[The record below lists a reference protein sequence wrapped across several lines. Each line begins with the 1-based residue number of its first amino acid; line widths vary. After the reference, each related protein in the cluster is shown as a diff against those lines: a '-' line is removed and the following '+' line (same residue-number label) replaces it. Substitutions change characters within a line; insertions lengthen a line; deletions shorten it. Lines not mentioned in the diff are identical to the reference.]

1 MDSRELADL
10 ILGELDTVVARAREA
25 YLERVP
31 RMREAPPEMIEAALE
46 ATRRTMRL
54 FCRYYVEGTLDA
66 EAWRSVRGV
75 TLDRAGETFSAD
87 EIADIVRIAKEVGVE
102 TVDRLAAEHDDIS
115 PADRAKA
122 VKAMDRY
129 VTELAQQ
136 EDRLPGL
143 ASPDRLDD
151 VLGAL
156 EAEGADLQ

>member
-1 MDSRELADL
+1 MDSRALADL
-10 ILGELDTVVARAREA
+10 ILGELETVVARTREA
-25 YLERVP
+25 YLEQVP
-31 RMREAPPEMIEAALE
+31 RLREAPPETLDAALE

-66 EAWRSVRGV
+66 EAWRSVRDA
-75 TLDRAGETFSAD
+75 TLNRAGETFSEA

-102 TVDRLAAEHDDIS
+102 TVDRLAAEHDDLS

-129 VTELAQQ
+129 VTELGQQ
-136 EDRLPGL
+136 EDRLPGF